1 MIQRIE
7 TKDTGL
13 TVAWKAGGESRFP
26 FLWLRD
32 NCRCPR
38 CRDPRNGQRL
48 FDALDLPAEPTPAAA
63 SLEEGDVA
71 ISWAGGPRPLAR
83 GTGQAPARA
92 SALGGGDRQ

>member
-7 TKDTGL
+7 TNDAAL
-13 TVAWKAGGESRFP
+13 AVAWKAGGESRFP

-48 FDALDLPAEPTPAAA
+48 FDALDLPAEPTPA
-63 SLEEGDVA
+63 DRVA
-71 ISWAGGPRPLAR
+71 RRR
-83 GTGQAPARA
+83 GCRDL
-92 SALGGGDRQ
+92 LGGGGA